1 MSILQLLA
9 SGSIPLL
16 LMVTPLL
23 ASAAGGDDTFS
34 STSEMAA
41 LARQEASLVS
51 NLMEYREKLEERLS
65 QAKRK
70 VQEIKEKL
78 TKEDDELGVKK
89 VGKNLEKEDKKLM
102 SLRSVLA
109 KEMNELPSQ
118 QQMEGAAQ
126 GIFLLQVCPLKSPHC
141 KFLDLYHRR
150 PTTLTYQLLP
160 AGSSVSLC
168 FPTMARHLAKRWPQ
182 ETLTFSARLPTT
194 GASTTGQS
202 NGFSRP

>member
-78 TKEDDELGVKK
+78 KKEDDELGVKE
-89 VGKNLEKEDKKLM
+89 VGRNLEKEDKKLM

-126 GIFLLQVCPLKSPHC
+126 GIFLLQVYPLKSPYC
-141 KFLDLYHRR
+141 K
-150 PTTLTYQLLP
+150 
-160 AGSSVSLC
+160 V
-168 FPTMARHLAKRWPQ
+168 
-182 ETLTFSARLPTT
+182 
-194 GASTTGQS
+194 
-202 NGFSRP
+202 